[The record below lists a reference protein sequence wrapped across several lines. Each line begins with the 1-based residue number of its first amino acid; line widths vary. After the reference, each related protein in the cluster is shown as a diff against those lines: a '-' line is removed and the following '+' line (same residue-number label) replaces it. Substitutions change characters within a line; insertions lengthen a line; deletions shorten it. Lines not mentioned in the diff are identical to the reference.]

1 MKNKTFTSTKSYMK
15 SSARLIPIVVNVLCL
30 LVLLSGRT
38 FAQQKFTNEEKA
50 TIAKNVDSLIVVY
63 MKNSSLTSGGES
75 KYNDEVASELM
86 ALFSQDARIFDDIIP
101 RYNDDGNGSPYKLE
115 SRSRSDYFRNLY
127 KELPT
132 GIRIRNKR
140 IRVSYEELDKG
151 NVHVFLNR
159 LIEATTKTDGFAVSN
174 NDTIK
179 LLLKVQSN
187 LSLKIS
193 AVLQVGSTAFTVTN
207 DADLDGLVDARDEC
221 KTEKGSKALNGCP
234 DKDGDGIPDKD
245 DDCPDRAGE
254 AKFNGCIDGWY
265 SYPLVLS
272 ASAGY
277 IMALNRI
284 DAPEANSLSRPF
296 DDLDPDQS
304 MKDVNIVNPGFT
316 GGIALNAHIAYYFG
330 RKQSNMKK
338 GISIGLNLFSYEAEY
353 SMSNAVLHFKD
364 FDGIDFYRRIITI
377 QAAKEKVRFNTV
389 NIPLMFRY
397 RFKPSKKLGMEISAG
412 ASYMMFFNR
421 FSNDKVTYD
430 AEGAY
435 AYKGGTGV
443 SQFDYFQVFDPIKN
457 DYLMLRA
464 EDINPDDFGFNGDAT
479 AAFNLLA
486 GADRRY
492 DFGLNRELSDKGDF
506 AGIETRYGYA
516 INGGLDVTYNIFYKV
531 LFKAGA
537 SVIVGRNNTKVSDK
551 EYTFITTDK
560 ETGEST
566 YHSVFD
572 SNKASTYIA
581 FGVNVGIIV
590 GLFNN

>member
-1 MKNKTFTSTKSYMK
+1 MKSKTFTSTTNYMK
-15 SSARLIPIVVNVLCL
+15 SSVVFFFRFIMALSL
-30 LVLLSGRT
+30 LVFISGT
-38 FAQQKFTNEEKA
+38 VSAQQKYTNEEKA
-50 TIAKNVDSLIVVY
+50 TIARNVDSLIVIY

-86 ALFSQDARIFDDIIP
+86 ALFSQDARIFDDVLP
-101 RYNDDGNGSPYKLE
+101 RYSDDGNGSPYKLE
-115 SRSRSDYFRNLY
+115 SKSRSDYFRNLY
-127 KELPT
+127 KEVPT

-159 LIEATTKTDGFAVSN
+159 LIEATTKTEGYAVSN
-174 NDTIK
+174 NDTIQ
-179 LLLKVQSN
+179 LLLKVQSG
-187 LSLKIS
+187 LALKIA
-193 AVLQVGSTAFTVTN
+193 AVLQVGSTAFSVTN
-207 DADLDGLVDARDEC
+207 DADLDGLVDARDDC
-221 KTEKGSKALNGCP
+221 PAEKGSRTLKGCP
-234 DKDGDGIPDKD
+234 DKDGDGIANKD
-245 DDCPDRAGE
+245 DNCPDLAGE
-254 AKFNGCIDGWY
+254 TKFNGCPDGWY

-284 DAPEANSLSRPF
+284 EAPEANTLSRPF

-304 MKDVNIVNPGFT
+304 MKDAKITNPGFT
-316 GGIALNAHIAYYFG
+316 GGIAFNAHIAYYFG
-330 RKQSNMKK
+330 RKSSNMNK
-338 GISIGLNLFSYEAEY
+338 GVSIGLSLYSYEADY
-353 SMSNAVLHFKD
+353 SMNNAVIHFKD
-364 FDGIDFYRRIITI
+364 FDGIDFYRRILTI
-377 QAAKEKVRFNTV
+377 REANEKVRFNTV

-397 RFKPSKKLGMEISAG
+397 RFKPSKKLGMEFSAG
-412 ASYMMFFNR
+412 ASYMLFFNR

-464 EDINPDDFGFNGDAT
+464 EDINPDDFGYNGS
-479 AAFNLLA
+479 AAAAYNLLS

-492 DFGLNRELSDKGDF
+492 DFGLNRELSDNGDF

-516 INGGLDVTYNIFYKV
+516 LNGGLDFTYNIFYKV

-537 SVIVGRNNTKVSDK
+537 SVIVGRNNSKVSDK

-560 ETGEST
+560 ETGEAT

>member
-1 MKNKTFTSTKSYMK
+1 MKSKTFISTTNYMK
-15 SSARLIPIVVNVLCL
+15 SSGVFFIRFIMALSL
-30 LVLLSGRT
+30 LVFISGT
-38 FAQQKFTNEEKA
+38 VSAQQKYTNEEKA
-50 TIAKNVDSLIVVY
+50 TIARNVDSLIVIY

-86 ALFSQDARIFDDIIP
+86 ALFSQDARIFDDVLP
-101 RYNDDGNGSPYKLE
+101 RYSDDGNGSPYKLE
-115 SRSRSDYFRNLY
+115 SKSRSDYFRNLY
-127 KELPT
+127 KEVPT

-159 LIEATTKTDGFAVSN
+159 LIEATTKTEGYAVSN
-174 NDTIK
+174 NDTIQ
-179 LLLKVQSN
+179 LLLKVQSD
-187 LSLKIS
+187 LALKIA
-193 AVLQVGSTAFTVTN
+193 AVLQVGSTAFSVTN
-207 DADLDGLVDARDEC
+207 DADLDGLVDARDDC
-221 KTEKGSKALNGCP
+221 PAEKGSRTLKGCP
-234 DKDGDGIPDKD
+234 DKDGDGIANKD
-245 DDCPDRAGE
+245 DNCPDQAGE
-254 AKFNGCIDGWY
+254 AKFNGCPDGWY

-284 DAPEANSLSRPF
+284 EAPEANTLSRPF

-304 MKDVNIVNPGFT
+304 MQDAKITNPGFT
-316 GGIALNAHIAYYFG
+316 GGIAFNAHIAYYFG
-330 RKQSNMKK
+330 RKSSNKNK
-338 GISIGLNLFSYEAEY
+338 GVSIGLSLYSYEAGY
-353 SMSNAVLHFKD
+353 SMNNAIIHFKD
-364 FDGIDFYRRIITI
+364 FDGIDFYRRILTI
-377 QAAKEKVRFNTV
+377 REANEKVRFNTV

-397 RFKPSKKLGMEISAG
+397 RFKPSKKLGMEFSAG

-464 EDINPDDFGFNGDAT
+464 EDINPDDFGFNGS
-479 AAFNLLA
+479 AAAAYNLLS

-492 DFGLNRELSDKGDF
+492 DFGLNRELSDNGDF

-516 INGGLDVTYNIFYKV
+516 LNGGLDFTYNIFYKV

-537 SVIVGRNNTKVSDK
+537 SVIVGRNNSKVSDK

-560 ETGEST
+560 ETGEAT